1 MVCFRASRTMEK
13 NNKEEEK
20 MIKDVRK
27 SVGLTQKQFS
37 ALFEIPIDVV
47 KSWDSGRR
55 KPPEWAE
62 KLIIEKLNSIKETTS
77 Q

>member
-1 MVCFRASRTMEK
+1 MGTI
-13 NNKEEEK
+13 KEY
-20 MIKDVRK
+20 RQA
-27 SVGLTQKQFS
+27 VGLTQKQFS
-37 ALFEIPIDVV
+37 ELFEIPIDVV

-62 KLIIEKLNSIKETTS
+62 KLIIEKLNAIKGKNTD